1 MMRDCDL
8 YARILGIEAPWS
20 VSKVELDEQR
30 KLVNVCVEYRGPPI
44 CPSCGEPAAGYD
56 TRQRRWRHLDT
67 CQFQTFLIAEV
78 PRVKCATHDVKQME
92 VPWADPGSR
101 FTALFESLV
110 IDWLKEAS
118 LAAVARRLGLSW
130 DEVDGIMGRAV
141 ARGLKRRRRVTPR
154 TIGIDETAYQKRHEY
169 VTAVSDLEKGVV
181 LYVGEDRTEESLK
194 PFFEGLDAS
203 QRQAIEAVAMDM
215 WRPYMKVAR
224 TYVPD
229 AERKI
234 AFDKFHV
241 AQHLSEAV
249 DTVRQRE
256 HRELKAAGDQRLTR
270 TKYFW
275 LQNPDNMSEKRWS
288 GFQELRRSS
297 LRTARAW
304 ALKEHAMLLW
314 GYVKRGWA
322 ERAWKQWL
330 GWASRCRLE
339 PVVKAAAMVRK
350 HLQGIINAVVLG
362 VTNALSESMNSK
374 IKKIKAR
381 ACGYRNR
388 DRFRNAI
395 MFHLGGLDL
404 YPAVLSTHTKA

>member
-1 MMRDCDL
+1 MRDCDL
-8 YARILGIEAPWS
+8 YARILGIAAPWS
-20 VSKVELDEQR
+20 VTKVELDEQR
-30 KLVNVCVEYRGPPI
+30 KLVNVWVEHRGTPT
-44 CPSCGEPAAGYD
+44 CPCCGEPAAGYD

-67 CQFQTFLIAEV
+67 CQFQTYLIADV
-78 PRVKCATHDVKQME
+78 PRVKCATHDVKQIE
-92 VPWADPGSR
+92 VPWADPGAR

-110 IDWLKEAS
+110 LDWLKEAS
-118 LAAVARRLGLSW
+118 LAAVARRLAMSW
-130 DEVDGIMGRAV
+130 DEVDGIMSRAV
-141 ARGLKRRRRVTPR
+141 SRGLKRRQRLMPR
-154 TIGIDETAYQKRHEY
+154 AIGIDETAYQKRHEY

-194 PFFEGLDAS
+194 PFFEGLDSS
-203 QRQAIEAVAMDM
+203 QLQAIEAVAMDM
-215 WRPYMKVAR
+215 WRPYMKVVR

-256 HRELKAAGDQRLTR
+256 HRELRAADDQRLTR
-270 TKYFW
+270 SKYFW
-275 LQNPDNMSEKRWS
+275 LQNPDNMSDQRWS
-288 GFQELRRSS
+288 RFRELRTSS

-322 ERAWKQWL
+322 ERAWQQWL

-339 PVVKAAAMVRK
+339 PLVKAAAMVRK
-350 HLQGIINAVVLG
+350 HLWGIVNAVVLG
-362 VTNALSESMNSK
+362 VTNAFSESMNSK
-374 IKKIKAR
+374 IQKIKAR

-388 DRFRNAI
+388 DRFRTAI

-404 YPAVLSTHTKA
+404 YPAVIATHTKA